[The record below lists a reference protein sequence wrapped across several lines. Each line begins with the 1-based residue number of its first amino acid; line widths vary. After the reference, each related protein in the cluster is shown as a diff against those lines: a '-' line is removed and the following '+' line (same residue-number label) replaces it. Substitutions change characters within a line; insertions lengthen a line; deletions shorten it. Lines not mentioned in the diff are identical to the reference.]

1 MEELRNV
8 WKRYRD
14 GKITET
20 KAAGDLMEII
30 FKNKSEFGLSSFDE
44 DTFSEF
50 LIFMNRRFPAILKK
64 YNPSMSD
71 FATYFHSVINLTA
84 CWWKKKSQKE
94 METNYCCLNLCIEE
108 NYSSSE
114 YSPHEKD
121 FYMEEPSPD
130 TKLSLYRLKKT
141 VRRNLEIKALKN
153 NGLTIKRI
161 REIFL
166 VLALKS
172 CLDITWEHIQI
183 VSEISTVP
191 EDELMDMLDYAEK
204 SLFTKLGRIRK
215 LQNKRNFAYYNRKR
229 KTIHSENLRYYFSES
244 IHDNAYDVH
253 DRRWRTALRELS
265 EITPTLVPSNL
276 VIGEILHISPRKV
289 STILNDAKKYIETL
303 RLM

>member
-14 GKITET
+14 GKITGT

-121 FYMEEPSPD
+121 FYYGRTFAGYKTQLVQ
-130 TKLSLYRLKKT
+130 TK
-141 VRRNLEIKALKN
+141 KN
-153 NGLTIKRI
+153 CQK
-161 REIFL
+161 
-166 VLALKS
+166 
-172 CLDITWEHIQI
+172 
-183 VSEISTVP
+183 
-191 EDELMDMLDYAEK
+191 
-204 SLFTKLGRIRK
+204 
-215 LQNKRNFAYYNRKR
+215 
-229 KTIHSENLRYYFSES
+229 ES
-244 IHDNAYDVH
+244 
-253 DRRWRTALRELS
+253 
-265 EITPTLVPSNL
+265 
-276 VIGEILHISPRKV
+276 
-289 STILNDAKKYIETL
+289 
-303 RLM
+303 